1 MESRNYI
8 TKEQV
13 RELEHYKE
21 MFNSA
26 SEQIKEMCSE
36 ERSDV
41 EYGFEMGKM
50 YANLRGQYLSMYSL
64 MSTIK
69 NQTLWDEK

>member
-21 MFNSA
+21 MFNST
-26 SEQIKEMCSE
+26 SEQIEKLCSE
-36 ERSDV
+36 EKSDV
-41 EYGFEMGKM
+41 EYGFEMGRI
-50 YANLRGQYLSMYSL
+50 YANMRSQYLHMYSL